1 MLVLVLVLVIVLVI
15 DPLDSLTRGFLVS
28 NLDALF
34 FAVFD
39 NVETIL
45 TRNMLR

>member
-1 MLVLVLVLVIVLVI
+1 MLMLMLVLVI
-15 DPLDSLTRGFLVS
+15 DPLDSLTREFLVS

-34 FAVFD
+34 FAVLD